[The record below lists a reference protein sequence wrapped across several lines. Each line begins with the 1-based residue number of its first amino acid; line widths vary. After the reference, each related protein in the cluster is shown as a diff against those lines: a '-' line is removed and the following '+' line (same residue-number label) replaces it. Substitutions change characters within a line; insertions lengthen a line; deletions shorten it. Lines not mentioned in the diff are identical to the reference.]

1 MTPTGHR
8 RLILTR
14 HAKSSW
20 DYPLIEDQDR
30 PLNARGRLAATE
42 LGDFL
47 ASRGLEPEEVIC
59 SSALRTRETWE
70 RVAGAVIETRPELR
84 YSDKL
89 YHASPET
96 LLEVLKTAH
105 APTVMILGHNPG
117 IAEFARQLPAREIL
131 DPNFRRF
138 PTGAT
143 LIVDFQIE
151 DWADLELGQGS
162 MLDFF
167 TPTRPG

>member
-20 DYPLIEDQDR
+20 DDPLIEDHDR

-59 SSALRTRETWE
+59 SSALRTRETWD

-84 YSDKL
+84 YCDKL
-89 YHASPET
+89 YQAGPET

-105 APTVMILGHNPG
+105 APTVMMLGHNPG

-143 LIVDFQIE
+143 LIVDFAIE
-151 DWADLELGQGS
+151 DWADLVFHQGL

-167 TPTRPG
+167 TPSRSG

>member
-1 MTPTGHR
+1 MTPIGYR

-20 DYPLIEDQDR
+20 DDPRIEDQDR

-59 SSALRTRETWE
+59 STALRTRETWE
-70 RVAGAVIETRPELR
+70 RVAGAVIETRPELHFSER
-84 YSDKL
+84 L
-89 YHASPET
+89 YHAGPET

-105 APTVMILGHNPG
+105 APTVMMLGHNPG
-117 IAEFARQLPAREIL
+117 IAEFARTLLAREVL
-131 DPNFRRF
+131 DPDFRRF
-138 PTGAT
+138 PTCAT

-151 DWADLELGQGS
+151 SWGDLELGQGA

-167 TPTRPG
+167 TPTR